1 MVVWGRWTKEAEVL
15 SPLKQLVQRAE
26 RRLRLGRA
34 LHDGAVAATWTFVAM
49 AIAALVIEIGWSLR
63 PGMLAILAVA
73 LIFPLA
79 AFLRCLWIAHGVV
92 RSAKALDKGS
102 SLFDRIGTAL
112 AFEDLGG
119 GLIDAQRADALERAG
134 AVVPARA
141 IPLRA
146 WRHLRAP
153 LVACAVLALVLVAC
167 LRLDLHPVPTTPVT
181 EVEEAGEDLLAHL
194 QEIEEQALLRGDKRL
209 VQSVTDLRDQVQA
222 IVDEERRRSEDLG
235 EEEEPE
241 TTTPEETPPPPL
253 EVPTPESSVYTVA
266 ELEALHDQ
274 LQMDLAAVMDFD
286 LDNAR
291 RAAREAMHGS
301 DDPFKPLGNRVNN
314 QTMPELSMQERA
326 NMQDGGYD
334 EIFGASHNPLHNQ
347 DNAMSPDVMKGQLDE
362 FMASKRDEKTPES
375 MVADDRR
382 HALAE
387 SFRNFCDEYVAER
400 GEQMADWLAGNRARG
415 PKIKVA
421 AEDAVEDKSDA
432 MAKLGFEDVTEQEQA
447 GDDGTLGPGGPRRQV
462 DEAPEGAEIQ
472 LQDQPGKG
480 PAEGIPGGEGGDGQ
494 TTRGA
499 QGAGSGDGA
508 GAERETAQE
517 LPRQG
522 GLQLEQILGNVTDD
536 RLSPER
542 RREILDE
549 VANHKI
555 GGGFANDFEDH
566 RGNYFEEAERLLI
579 EETEELPPL
588 FRQYAHEYFQ
598 AILEL

>member
-1 MVVWGRWTKEAEVL
+1 VL

-49 AIAALVIEIGWSLR
+49 AIAALVIEIGWGLR

-79 AFLRCLWIAHGVV
+79 AFLRGLWIAHGVV

-141 IPLRA
+141 IPLRP

-167 LRLDLHPVPTTPVT
+167 LRLNLHPAPALAPVT
-181 EVEEAGEDLLAHL
+181 EIEEAGEDLLAHL
-194 QEIEEQALLRGDKRL
+194 QEIEEQALARGDKRL
-209 VQSVTDLRDQVQA
+209 VHSVTDLRDQVQA

-241 TTTPEETPPPPL
+241 TPTPEETPPPPQ
-253 EVPTPESSVYTVA
+253 EIPTPESSVYTVA

-274 LQMDLAAVMDFD
+274 LQMELAAVMDFD

-291 RAAREAMHGS
+291 RAARAAMRGS
-301 DDPFKPLGNRVNN
+301 DDPFKPLGNRINN
-314 QTMPELSMQERA
+314 QTMPEFSMEERA
-326 NMQDGGYD
+326 KLQDGGYD
-334 EIFGASHNPLHNQ
+334 EIFGANHNPLHNQ

-362 FMASKRDEKTPES
+362 FMASKRDEKTTDS
-375 MVADDRR
+375 MIADERR
-382 HALAE
+382 NALAE

-400 GEQMADWLAGNRARG
+400 GEQMADWLAGNRDRG
-415 PKIKVA
+415 PKVKVA
-421 AEDAVEDKSDA
+421 AEDAVEDKTDA
-432 MAKLGFEDVTEQEQA
+432 MAELGFEDVTEQEQA
-447 GDDGTLGPGGPRRQV
+447 GDSGTQGPGGPRRKV
-462 DEAPEGAEIQ
+462 DELPEDAEVKVTDQ
-472 LQDQPGKG
+472 LSDG
-480 PAEGIPGGEGGDGQ
+480 PSEGIPGGNEGGDGK

-508 GAERETAQE
+508 GAVREEAQD